1 MPGHLRQLCFATLSN
16 AGMTGDFK
24 CIVTPFPITDGY
36 ILDHTAAVVMG
47 RPRFPD
53 WVERYGRVKK
63 RHGFRII
70 VDFDDVLFDV
80 DGKSIIPGYNG
91 FKGDPVAIA
100 TGMEGYLKY
109 VDEVTVSTKF
119 LAQLFAKRFPAFS
132 TYNIVIVPNLLPRM
146 YYGDR
151 SSRLTTVDI
160 RKPKVVYGGSPTHF
174 SEDDPGDF
182 AGPWLPYLVDAVGK
196 GEIELHMFAYG
207 LPKIFAGMGDKVILH
222 DPVTPAGWG
231 RALSDVK
238 GDIYLA
244 PLAANDFNRAKS
256 DLKIL
261 EAAATGMALLGSQFK
276 GGPYSHA
283 HPYSLVDNSM
293 TVEGVMDTVARICEK
308 KSFNA
313 ILGYQQKYLGTRWLE
328 RDENLKRLMQIYC
341 KGMVKVG

>member
-47 RPRFPD
+47 RPRYPD

-80 DGKSIIPGYNG
+80 DGKSAIPPYNG
-91 FKGDPVAIA
+91 NTMDPVAVARGI
-100 TGMEGYLKY
+100 ESYLRY
-109 VDEVTVSTKF
+109 VDDVTVSTKF
-119 LAQLFAKRFPAFS
+119 LARLFAKRFPAFS
-132 TYNIVIVPNLLPRM
+132 KYNIVIVPNLLPRM

-151 SSRLTTVDI
+151 SSRLTTVDM

-174 SEDDPGDF
+174 SETDPGDF
-182 AGPWLPYLVDAVGK
+182 AGPWIPYLVDAVGK
-196 GEIELHMFAYG
+196 GEIELHMFGHEA
-207 LPKIFAGMGDKVILH
+207 PKFLGPAVSKVILH
-222 DPVTPAGWG
+222 EPVTPTGWG
-231 RALSDVK
+231 RALSDVR

-261 EAAATGMALLGSQFK
+261 EAAATGMALLGSQFIDS
-276 GGPYSHA
+276 PYSKA
-283 HPYSLVDNSM
+283 HPYSLVDNTM
-293 TVEGVMDTVARICEK
+293 TVEGVRDTVARMCEK
-308 KSFNA
+308 KAFNC
-313 ILGYQQKYLGTRWLE
+313 ILDYQRKYLANRILE
-328 RDENLKRLMQIYC
+328 RDENIKRLMQIYC
-341 KGMVKVG
+341 KGMVKIG